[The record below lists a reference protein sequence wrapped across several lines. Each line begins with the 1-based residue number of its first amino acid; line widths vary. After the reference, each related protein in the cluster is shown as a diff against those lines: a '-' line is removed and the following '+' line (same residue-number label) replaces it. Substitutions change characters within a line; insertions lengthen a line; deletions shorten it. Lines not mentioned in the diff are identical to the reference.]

1 MKNIKCFLMVC
12 CVVMLAAGVSQAQT
26 GTMALYSDEAGTDCN
41 LYDVGDACP
50 LMVHVIY
57 KGTIGSAASEFMLI
71 QAGGAALVYLGI
83 DLPLFGSISQGVPE
97 TGIAVAYGGCTSA
110 PVHLLT
116 VIYQG
121 IGASSTCSQIQI
133 MPHPHSQYQNGAN
146 IALVDCQINIRYA
159 APGHLTVNPDEGCGC
174 KTGPGVTPTP
184 VFDTSWGQIKSLY
197 VN

>member
-1 MKNIKCFLMVC
+1 MMIKKRKSRQIFV
-12 CVVMLAAGVSQAQT
+12 
-26 GTMALYSDEAGTDCN
+26 GTVPVG
-41 LYDVGDACP
+41 GDAP
-50 LMVHVIY
+50 VAVQSM
-57 KGTIGSAASEFMLI
+57 TNTDTRD
-71 QAGGAALVYLGI
+71 I
-83 DLPLFGSISQGVPE
+83 D
-97 TGIAVAYGGCTSA
+97 
-110 PVHLLT
+110 
-116 VIYQG
+116 
-121 IGASSTCSQIQI
+121 STCSQIQI